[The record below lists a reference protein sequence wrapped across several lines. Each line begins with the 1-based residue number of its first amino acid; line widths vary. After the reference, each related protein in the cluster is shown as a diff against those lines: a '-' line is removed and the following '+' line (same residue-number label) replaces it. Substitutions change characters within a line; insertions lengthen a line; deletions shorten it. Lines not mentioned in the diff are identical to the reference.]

1 MFFAS
6 AKCLKYAAFSGVFW
20 LIISMPVEACQNSSA
35 TACSSY
41 SECFEKGINFINE
54 KDYEKAVT
62 VFATARTFPS
72 LSDNQT
78 AILNGHIG
86 LAWNGIG
93 KVDEARAYLEVAKQ
107 TETDYLKTFKDE
119 LANITAV
126 QPVIANKMNTATN
139 IQKNILAGDDIAF
152 CNSDQKPLVRG
163 FIDASQPMI
172 IVAQVESPPPPPHSE
187 FRFNRSPPPPPPPPS
202 RQCWMIKLDI
212 PIEFEYKSTVLEQSG
227 VIQADEI
234 GKTLLA
240 QLDEDASAKF
250 FITGHTD
257 MYGGDPYNLSLSR
270 QRAQAVKSYL
280 FANFP
285 ELRGRIT
292 ADGKGKR
299 DLLVTEDDREKQAK
313 NRRVEIGV
321 KKCRTRSRNT
331 SSGVG

>member
-20 LIISMPVEACQNSSA
+20 LITSMPVEACQNAST

-93 KVDEARAYLEVAKQ
+93 KVAEARAYLEVAKQ

-119 LANITAV
+119 LANITAA
-126 QPVIANKMNTATN
+126 QPVSADEIKKATDM
-139 IQKNILAGDDIAF
+139 QQEILAGDDIAF

-172 IVAQVESPPPPPHSE
+172 IVAQPE
-187 FRFNRSPPPPPPPPS
+187 SPPPPPPPPPP
-202 RQCWMIKLDI
+202 QCWMIKLDI

-227 VIQADEI
+227 VIQADAI

-280 FANFP
+280 LANFP

-299 DLLVTEDDREKQAK
+299 DLLVTEDDREQQAK